1 MPFNA
6 VEQKESRAQ
15 MTQVCTICGM
25 TLELDRFYV
34 CKRKTKSPYR
44 YGFCVSC
51 QSEKAREWQK
61 RNPEKR
67 EEIWRRHAENNRAAY
82 AEANR
87 RYAANNPER
96 YKKSQMDY
104 RLADPQK
111 RIARNA
117 VAAAIRSGA
126 LKSLPCEGCGSTT
139 KIQAHH
145 HDYSKPLDVKWLCS
159 LCHGKVHSR
168 AGLDQH
174 LSGYQRRQEP
184 PIISPY

>member
-1 MPFNA
+1 
-6 VEQKESRAQ
+6 
-15 MTQVCTICGM
+15 MTKTCTVCGL
-25 TLELDRFYV
+25 TLGLERFYFS
-34 CKRKTKSPYR
+34 KRKNGKSYYYR
-44 YGFCVSC
+44 FCISC
-51 QSEKAREWQK
+51 QNVKAKEWQK
-61 RNPEKR
+61 NNPEKR
-67 EEIWRRHAENNRAAY
+67 EEIWRRHAENSRSAR
-82 AEANR
+82 AEASR

-145 HDYSKPLDVKWLCS
+145 HDYSKPLDVTWLCS
-159 LCHGKVHSR
+159 LCHGKAHSR
-168 AGLDQH
+168 AGLA
-174 LSGYQRRQEP
+174 LSTSLR
-184 PIISPY
+184 